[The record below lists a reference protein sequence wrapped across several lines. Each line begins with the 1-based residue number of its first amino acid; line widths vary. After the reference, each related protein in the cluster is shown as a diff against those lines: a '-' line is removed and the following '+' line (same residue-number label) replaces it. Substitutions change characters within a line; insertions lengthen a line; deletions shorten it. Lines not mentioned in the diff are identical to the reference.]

1 MHSHRSHVQ
10 VSLLFNP
17 AVCDLTWRADGN
29 EVQKEQLKGAQ
40 LCIVAPKVEH
50 GLRWRERAG
59 MATFYVQPSFLKNFD
74 CENFPL
80 NGVHVED
87 LAFVAGHDAFTRHL
101 ACMFETLCADRA
113 ACRDRE
119 FVIAAGRVLTGRL
132 LKFHSEG
139 AQRAGRDGRLS
150 RPQQKAVD
158 QFMESNLHRGITVE
172 ELTSLVAL
180 SKAHFIRLFTRTYGE
195 PPVRNHLLRRLRR
208 AEEMLLS
215 TDCEILEAV
224 ERFGFCDQSYFN
236 RVFLKYLNYRPGALL
251 RLRAKLPQR

>member
-1 MHSHRSHVQ
+1 
-10 VSLLFNP
+10 
-17 AVCDLTWRADGN
+17 
-29 EVQKEQLKGAQ
+29 
-40 LCIVAPKVEH
+40 
-50 GLRWRERAG
+50 
-59 MATFYVQPSFLKNFD
+59 VQPSFLKNFD

-236 RVFLKYLNYRPGALL
+236 RAFLKYLNYRPGALL
-251 RLRAKLPQR
+251 RFRAKLPQR